1 MSVNGILICPVCRG
15 ALIREE
21 KSYFCNGAKKHCF
34 DISSSGHTNLY
45 PGRVSGGD
53 DKKAVKSRTD
63 FLNLGFYLPLAQKLC
78 DILSKEFDLGKDNI
92 TPEITFSELGLDS
105 LQIVDAVMRIEETFG
120 VEISDEEMEKF
131 RSLSDVCNFLES

>member
-1 MSVNGILICPVCRG
+1 MTT
-15 ALIREE
+15 
-21 KSYFCNGAKKHCF
+21 F
-34 DISSSGHTNLY
+34 
-45 PGRVSGGD
+45 
-53 DKKAVKSRTD
+53 
-63 FLNLGFYLPLAQKLC
+63 QKLC
-78 DILSKEFDLGKDNI
+78 DILSKEFDLCKDNI

>member
-1 MSVNGILICPVCRG
+1 MTT
-15 ALIREE
+15 
-21 KSYFCNGAKKHCF
+21 F
-34 DISSSGHTNLY
+34 
-45 PGRVSGGD
+45 
-53 DKKAVKSRTD
+53 
-63 FLNLGFYLPLAQKLC
+63 QKLC

-92 TPEITFSELGLDS
+92 TPETTFSELGLDS